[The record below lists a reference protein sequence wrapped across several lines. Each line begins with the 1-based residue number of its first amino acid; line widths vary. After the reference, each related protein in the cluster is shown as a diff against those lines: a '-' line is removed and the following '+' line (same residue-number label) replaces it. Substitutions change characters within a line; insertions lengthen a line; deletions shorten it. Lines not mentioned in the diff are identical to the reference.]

1 MNLACFGVRGPPKKF
16 FREKIVTCENKSC
29 FAIISEQL
37 CQKTFL
43 SHLLSFRDKG
53 GPNFQRKCT
62 NFGILGPKEAP
73 RRSKNLKNG
82 LGTPDYPCLDP
93 WPSSLFP
100 KRAARS
106 IKVSGP
112 LLPRKS
118 GSLWGSLRLTFTV
131 SHPDKVESRA
141 RCLNRGNWTLRVQ
154 KRCFWEISTP
164 SSGQN

>member
-1 MNLACFGVRGPPKKF
+1 MYASCKRILKSKNFCFLDLNLACFGIRGPPWKIF
-16 FREKIVTCENKSC
+16 IRKIVTCENKSC
-29 FAIISEQL
+29 STIISEQL

-82 LGTPDYPCLDP
+82 LGTPDYPYLDP
-93 WPSSLFP
+93 WPGSLFP

-112 LLPRKS
+112 LLPTKS
-118 GSLWGSLRLTFTV
+118 GSEAHVHRFPPRQGRESGKV
-131 SHPDKVESRA
+131 SK
-141 RCLNRGNWTLRVQ
+141 
-154 KRCFWEISTP
+154 
-164 SSGQN
+164 